1 MVYRCLICG
10 DTYISEG
17 LSTCPFCGAHT
28 QYMVKTEKYTDLNK
42 GLELTEISREN
53 GVTALEI
60 ELKNYAFYDAAA
72 LVAKNEGDDESRSL
86 FRALAKVEGEHAS
99 VFKDILVEYPKF
111 KIDEKAYETTHENFE
126 ESLRR
131 ETAAAKFYQVAQD
144 AATETRM
151 KQVFKALV
159 EVETDHIII
168 DKAHLGIKD

>member
-17 LSTCPFCGAHT
+17 LSTCPFCGAHE
-28 QYMVKTEKYTDLNK
+28 QYMVKTEKWVDLNK
-42 GLELTEISREN
+42 GLELTDISKEN
-53 GVTALEI
+53 AIKALEI
-60 ELKNYAFYDAAA
+60 ELKNYAYYDAAA

-99 VFKDILVEYPKF
+99 VFKDILVDYPKF
-111 KIDEKAYETTHENFE
+111 QIDEKAYETTRENFE

-131 ETAAAKFYQVAQD
+131 ERNASAFYKEAQGK
-144 AATETRM
+144 ATEARM

-159 EVETDHIII
+159 EVETDHIAI
-168 DKAHLGIKD
+168 DLAHLGIK